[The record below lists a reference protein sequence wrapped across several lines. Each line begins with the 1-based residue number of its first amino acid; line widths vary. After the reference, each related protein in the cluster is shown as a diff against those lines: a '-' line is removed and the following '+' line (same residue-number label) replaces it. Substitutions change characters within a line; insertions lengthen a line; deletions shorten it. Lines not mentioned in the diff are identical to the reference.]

1 MKELGQLT
9 INNYVVDDE
18 DLSTSIHYALGT
30 PVIEPAAGTIQLE
43 DRTVNVFAPSQPVGS
58 LSAVLPEGA
67 DGFARDLLLRVD
79 LTDLAASV
87 DSITFLL
94 PDGSLAAVEAPDK
107 SAVEAKDGVI
117 VINGTLQLEQGASTI
132 MRLLEVMQDTF
143 YLTAKKTVV
152 IQQRT

>member
-30 PVIEPAAGTIQLE
+30 PVLEPTAGTIQLE
-43 DRTVNVFAPSQPVGS
+43 DRTVNVFTPSQPVGS
-58 LSAVLPEGA
+58 LSVILPEGA
-67 DGFARDLLLRVD
+67 DGYARDLLLRVD

-94 PDGSLAAVEAPDK
+94 PDGSLAAVEVPDK

-117 VINGTLQLEQGASTI
+117 VINGALQLEQGASTV

-152 IQQRT
+152 IQERT